1 MKSLFTL
8 TLAVLFTLASTTWAD
23 WEYQRNAEPLPLP
36 ADYEAPKTGEKP
48 SRFNRKARPP
58 FWDAATGCLVVEC
71 CEPPIK
77 AKNGVSH
84 FYVFMYRVSAD
95 GRTLLK
101 TSRMWNS
108 HKTDIAPQPDTSANT
123 TDTPFTFSSGQTR
136 WTFEVDTQ
144 GVITRVTKFGKSP
157 FSHKD
162 LPAEGVTF
170 FPGDYIPSLRFY
182 TP

>member
-1 MKSLFTL
+1 MKPLFAL
-8 TLAVLFTLASTTWAD
+8 ILATMFARVNTTWAD

-108 HKTDIAPQPDTSANT
+108 HMTDTPPTPYSFVNT
-123 TDTPFTFSSGQTR
+123 TETPFTFSEGKTR
-136 WTFEVDTQ
+136 WVFEVDAE
-144 GVITRVTKFGKSP
+144 GAITRVTEFGKSP
-157 FSHKD
+157 LTLKN

-170 FPGDYIPSLRFY
+170 FPGGHVPTLRFY